1 MANQNLMT
9 PQELNARKTPE
20 ERRESAR
27 KAGIAS
33 GVAKKRNKTF
43 KQIMTNLLELKPADP
58 EVIKNLEAQG
68 IDAEEMTNK
77 TVLALSMYNEA
88 RKGDVNAA
96 KLVMSMIAEDIQ
108 HEELEIKKQELKAK
122 ADSKKNDTEQA
133 LQKLDEVLDKMIG
146 GAE

>member
-1 MANQNLMT
+1 MANEQNLIPGGGET
-9 PQELNARKTPE
+9 SEK
-20 ERRESAR
+20 RRENAR

-33 GVAKKRNKTF
+33 GVAKRRNKTF